1 MIYVTGDTHRNFS
14 RFSPDR
20 FQEMRAMTKADTMII
35 CGDCRA
41 LWYGGRRDEIQLELL
56 EDLPFTIAFVDG
68 NHENFTALSKY
79 PVGEWNGG
87 KVQLLRPHVIHLMRG
102 QVFTLEG
109 HTFFTMGGA
118 SSHDVEDGILDPAN
132 PDYYERVLHLLGE
145 DRKQYR
151 IVGQSW
157 WPEELPSDEE
167 YTEARRNL
175 DAHNWAVDYI
185 ITHSPPSGIA
195 EGLGRPQDTLTDFLE
210 EVRQK
215 ARYRRWLFGHCHG
228 NQEIDKKHLLLW
240 ERIVRLSG

>member
-1 MIYVTGDTHRNFS
+1 MICATGDTHRNFS

-20 FQEMRAMTKADTMII
+20 FPEMRAMTKADTMII
-35 CGDCRA
+35 CGDCGA

-132 PDYYERVLHLLGE
+132 PDYYERVLRLLRE
-145 DRKQYR
+145 ERRQYR

-167 YTEARRNL
+167 YAEARRTL
-175 DAHNWAVDYI
+175 DAHSWEVDYI

-195 EGLGRPQDTLTDFLE
+195 ERLGRPRDTLTDFLE
-210 EVRQK
+210 EIRRKVIYRQ
-215 ARYRRWLFGHCHG
+215 WLFGHCH
-228 NQEIDKKHLLLW
+228 EDRAIDERHLLLW
-240 ERIVRLSG
+240 EWIVRVI

>member
-1 MIYVTGDTHRNFS
+1 MIYATGDTHRNFS

-20 FQEMRAMTKADTMII
+20 FPEMKAMTKADTVII
-35 CGDCRA
+35 CGDFGA
-41 LWYGGRRDEIQLELL
+41 LWHGGRRDEIHLELL

-87 KVQLLRPHVIHLMRG
+87 KVQFLRPHVIHLMRG

-118 SSHDVEDGILDPAN
+118 ASHDIEDGILDPAA
-132 PDYYERVLHLLGE
+132 PDYYERLFRLLGE
-145 DRKQYR
+145 NRRQYR

-157 WPEELPSDEE
+157 WPEELPSEEE

-175 DAHNWAVDYI
+175 DAHSWEVDYI
-185 ITHSPPSGIA
+185 ITHSPPGGIA
-195 EGLGRPQDTLTDFLE
+195 EGLGRPRDTLTDFLE

-215 ARYRRWLFGHCHG
+215 AGYRCWLFGHCHG
-228 NQEIDKKHLLLW
+228 NQEIDEKHLLLW
-240 ERIVRLSG
+240 EQIVRVI